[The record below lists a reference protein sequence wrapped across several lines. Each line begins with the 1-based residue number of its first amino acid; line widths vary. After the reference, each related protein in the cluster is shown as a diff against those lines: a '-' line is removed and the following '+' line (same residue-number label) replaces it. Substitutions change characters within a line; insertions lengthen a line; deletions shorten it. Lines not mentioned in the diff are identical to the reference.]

1 MIRGTTAQFKFK
13 LPCKVDEL
21 VSATITFW
29 QQGGNNPYLPINK
42 NKDHCSVSE
51 DDPCC
56 LCVSLTPSE
65 TMRFSDK
72 LKARVQLRAQ
82 YGDTIFASR
91 QQLITVYPIN
101 KEVIEPDFPAPK
113 EDWVVLDGAEVIG

>member
-13 LPCKVDEL
+13 LPCKVEEL

-29 QQGGNNPYLPINK
+29 QPENNNSDWPIKK
-42 NKDHCSVSE
+42 NKDHCSISE
-51 DDPCC
+51 NDPCC

-91 QQLITVYPIN
+91 QQLVTVYPIN
-101 KEVIEPDFPAPK
+101 DAVIDPEFPAPK
-113 EDWVVLDGAEVIG
+113 DDWIILDGEKIMG